1 MKYVLWLLQIL
12 VAVAFLGAGFMKLTA
27 PIDELAQTMTWVTAL
42 PVWLVRFIGL
52 VEIAGA
58 LGLVL
63 PALTRIQ
70 PQLTPLAGAALVLV
84 MLLATVF
91 HIVRGEFGL
100 VLPNIVLM
108 VLAGLVAYGRGK
120 LLPIS
125 PKPA

>member
-1 MKYVLWLLQIL
+1 
-12 VAVAFLGAGFMKLTA
+12 MKLTA